1 MYLALFRAAIDLRG
15 FVVKRFLLLS
25 LLVAMTMSLVVPASL
40 LGSNILRLDDE
51 TGETADASEVIYIE
65 ASVDDLPPLAAE
77 INKLRTGVEL
87 NKFRIDNLWVML
99 AGCLVFIMHLGFA
112 SLESGLTRQKNTIN
126 ILFKNTMVISIG
138 LLTYGLVGFNVMYP
152 GIAEDTKNYEVLNLN
167 SITKSITVEEVAEG
181 IHADLTISYRGD
193 YTKYTDFFFQA
204 MFAATCATIV
214 SGSVAGRVKLSSFLI
229 FATCLLLFCYPVT
242 GMWKWGY
249 GWLDDLGFV
258 DFAGSTLVHSV
269 GGWAALVMAWL
280 VGPRLGKYNS
290 DGSPNAI
297 PGSNMPL
304 VAVGVFLLWFG
315 WFGFN
320 GGSVLSADPAKTSLV
335 LVTTAMAAAAGG
347 LAAGIVSWA
356 LGKPDVT
363 MALNGILAG
372 LVGVTASADVV
383 SIQGAVLIGAIA
395 GVIVYFSVI
404 IVDKKIDDPV
414 GAISVHLV
422 CGIWG
427 TIAAAI
433 FGPGDIVAQLIGII
447 AIGTYTVIF
456 TLIIGSILKATLG
469 IRVSM
474 EEEEVGLDV
483 SEHGMNAY
491 N

>member
-1 MYLALFRAAIDLRG
+1 
-15 FVVKRFLLLS
+15 
-25 LLVAMTMSLVVPASL
+25 
-40 LGSNILRLDDE
+40 
-51 TGETADASEVIYIE
+51 
-65 ASVDDLPPLAAE
+65 
-77 INKLRTGVEL
+77 
-87 NKFRIDNLWVML
+87 
-99 AGCLVFIMHLGFA
+99 
-112 SLESGLTRQKNTIN
+112 
-126 ILFKNTMVISIG
+126 
-138 LLTYGLVGFNVMYP
+138 
-152 GIAEDTKNYEVLNLN
+152 
-167 SITKSITVEEVAEG
+167 
-181 IHADLTISYRGD
+181 
-193 YTKYTDFFFQA
+193 
-204 MFAATCATIV
+204 
-214 SGSVAGRVKLSSFLI
+214 
-229 FATCLLLFCYPVT
+229 
-242 GMWKWGY
+242 MWKWGY

>member
-1 MYLALFRAAIDLRG
+1 A
-15 FVVKRFLLLS
+15 
-25 LLVAMTMSLVVPASL
+25 T
-40 LGSNILRLDDE
+40 
-51 TGETADASEVIYIE
+51 
-65 ASVDDLPPLAAE
+65 
-77 INKLRTGVEL
+77 
-87 NKFRIDNLWVML
+87 
-99 AGCLVFIMHLGFA
+99 
-112 SLESGLTRQKNTIN
+112 
-126 ILFKNTMVISIG
+126 
-138 LLTYGLVGFNVMYP
+138 
-152 GIAEDTKNYEVLNLN
+152 NYEVLNLN
-167 SITKSITVEEVAEG
+167 SITKSITVEEVAQGEV
-181 IHADLTISYRGD
+181 HADLTISYHGD

-383 SIQGAVLIGAIA
+383 TIQSAVLIGAIA

-414 GAISVHLV
+414 GAVSVHLV

-427 TIAAAI
+427 TIAVAI

-456 TLIIGSILKATLG
+456 TLIVGSILKATLG
-469 IRVSM
+469 IRVSVD
-474 EEEEVGLDV
+474 EEEVGLDV